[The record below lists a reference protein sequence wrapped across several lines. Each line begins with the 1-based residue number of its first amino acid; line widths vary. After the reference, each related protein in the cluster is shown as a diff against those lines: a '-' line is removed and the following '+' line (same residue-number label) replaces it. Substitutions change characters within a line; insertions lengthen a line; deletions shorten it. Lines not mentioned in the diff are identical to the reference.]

1 MTHNVHPYVFRLG
14 INRDW
19 RSRWF
24 HRTSYAQF
32 LKEDT
37 LLREWLMKKLKNYM
51 VESIEIERSAREF
64 RLTIRT
70 PRPGLLIGRG
80 GEGIE
85 RLKKEILKKARE
97 LSASLG
103 SPNFSFK
110 IAVEEVRNPEA
121 NASVVARLIVQDL
134 ERRIRFRRILKQHVA
149 KMMSARSVEGARI
162 LLKGRLD
169 GSEMGRREWIREGKI
184 PLQTLRANIDF
195 ARDTAH
201 LP

>member
-1 MTHNVHPYVFRLG
+1 
-14 INRDW
+14 
-19 RSRWF
+19 
-24 HRTSYAQF
+24 
-32 LKEDT
+32 
-37 LLREWLMKKLKNYM
+37 MKKLKNYM

-201 LP
+201 LPYGTIGVKVWIYKGEIFGENQKPTNSK